1 MMLEFLESVT
11 ERKSE
16 LTLILSQL
24 DRSGFEQPGPGLWP
38 ANTCGVSYWLAK
50 NPREF
55 RQLRLAAGMGDK
67 PTPATSILVQTV
79 CTKFLELPGGAL
91 DKARSREAR
100 PSDRDH
106 GLEARCAVHGF
117 LFLPFFLIF
126 LSICI
131 VFPIFLCC
139 FAN

>member
-1 MMLEFLESVT
+1 MMLEFLESLT

-16 LTLILSQL
+16 LSLTLGQL
-24 DRSGFEQPGPGLWP
+24 DRSGFEQPGAALSPP
-38 ANTCGVSYWLAK
+38 NICGVSYWLAK

-67 PTPATSILVQTV
+67 ATPATSILVQTV

-100 PSDRDH
+100 PSDGDRE
-106 GLEARCAVHGF
+106 LEARCAVQGF
-117 LFLPFFLIF
+117 VFSPFFLIF

-131 VFPIFLCC
+131 VFPIFLRC

>member
-1 MMLEFLESVT
+1 MLEFLESLT

-16 LTLILSQL
+16 LSLTLGQL
-24 DRSGFEQPGPGLWP
+24 DRSGFEQPGAALSPP
-38 ANTCGVSYWLAK
+38 NICGVSYWLAK

-67 PTPATSILVQTV
+67 ATTATSILAQTV
-79 CTKFLELPGGAL
+79 CSKFLALPGGAR

-100 PSDRDH
+100 LSDGDREF
-106 GLEARCAVHGF
+106 EARCAVHGF

-139 FAN
+139 FGN